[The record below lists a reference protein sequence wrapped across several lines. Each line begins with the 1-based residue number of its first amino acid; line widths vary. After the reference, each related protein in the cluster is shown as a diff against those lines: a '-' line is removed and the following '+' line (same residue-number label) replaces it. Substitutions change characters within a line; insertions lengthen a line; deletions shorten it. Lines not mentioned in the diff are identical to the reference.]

1 MEKFLKQVEENL
13 TDLVS
18 PGDKIVVGVSGGA
31 DSIALLQVLHLFSK
45 TKNYDLV
52 VAHVNH
58 MARGDESYADAE
70 FVKDTAEKFGLPF
83 FLKEID
89 VENKKVQ
96 FKKSF
101 QEAARLIR
109 YQFFDEILKDVGGNK
124 IALGHSADDRV
135 ETILMN
141 IIRGSGLKGL
151 AGIPQVRGNII
162 RPFWEFYR
170 KDLENYLEENKILFR
185 DDLSNKDSK
194 YLRNRIRHELI
205 PNLES
210 YNPNIKKRLQ
220 EMSEIVG
227 EDDALLSRMTRDVF
241 SQKILG
247 HEENEKNIYW
257 KIDDFLSHPVALRQR
272 LVRETFCRIAGNML
286 HITAHHV
293 REVNDLFNSPK
304 VGKTLNIPRNIKVIC
319 SYDTVVFQQTVEN
332 ARENISEKESLPIPI
347 LIPGVTNLTEGQIS
361 VETQILEGK
370 REYSLLNPSTQAFL
384 DFEKTGFIIK
394 ARFFRPGDRFRPL
407 GVLGNKKLKS
417 FFIDSKIP
425 KHKRQKIPILTN
437 DNDDIIWV
445 YGQRIAHFYRV
456 TNKTK
461 KILFV
466 QGDREINY

>member
-1 MEKFLKQVEENL
+1 MEKFIKKIDEKL
-13 TDLVS
+13 TGLVS
-18 PGDKIVVGVSGGA
+18 SGDKIVVGVSGGA

-58 MARGDESYADAE
+58 MTRGDESYFDAD
-70 FVKDTAEKFGLPF
+70 FVKDTAEKLGIPF
-83 FLKEID
+83 FLKVID
-89 VENKKVQ
+89 VEDKKIQ

-101 QEAARLIR
+101 QETARLIR
-109 YQFFDEILKDVGGNK
+109 YQFFDETLKTVGGNK

-151 AGIPQVRGNII
+151 VGIPQVRGNII

-170 KDLENYLEENKILFR
+170 KDLENYLEVSKIPFR

-205 PNLES
+205 PHLES
-210 YNPNIKKRLQ
+210 YNPNIKKKLQ

-227 EDDALLSRMTRDVF
+227 EEDALLSQMTIDVF
-241 SQKILG
+241 NQKILD
-247 HEENEKNIYW
+247 HEENGKIICW
-257 KIDDFLSHPVALRQR
+257 KIHEFLSHPVALRQR
-272 LVRETFCRIAGNML
+272 LVRETFFRLTGNML
-286 HITAHHV
+286 HITSHHV

-304 VGKTLNIPRNIKVIC
+304 VGKTLNIPRNIEVTC
-319 SYDTVVFQQTVEN
+319 GYDSVVFKQTMGN
-332 ARENISEKESLPIPI
+332 PRENISEKESLSIPI
-347 LIPGVTNLTEGQIS
+347 LIPGVTELTEEQIR

-370 REYSLLNPSTQAFL
+370 RGYSSINPNTQAFL

-425 KHKRQKIPILTN
+425 KDIRHKIPILTN
-437 DNDDIIWV
+437 DKDDIIWV
-445 YGQRIAHFYRV
+445 YGQRIAHFCRV

-466 QGDREINY
+466 QGSRPINY

>member
-1 MEKFLKQVEENL
+1 MEIFLKEIDKIL
-13 TDLVS
+13 TGLVS
-18 PGDKIVVGVSGGA
+18 SGDKIVVGVSGGA
-31 DSIALLQVLHLFSK
+31 DSIALLQVLHFFSK
-45 TKNYDLV
+45 TKNYDLA

-58 MARGDESYADAE
+58 MTREGESCIDAA
-70 FVKDTAEKFGLPF
+70 FVKDTAEKLGLPF

-89 VENKKVQ
+89 VKHKKVQ

-101 QEAARLIR
+101 QETARLIR
-109 YQFFDEILKDVGGNK
+109 YKFFDETLKVVGGNK

-141 IIRGSGLKGL
+141 ILRGSGLKGL
-151 AGIPQVRGNII
+151 VGIPQQRGNII
-162 RPFWEFYR
+162 RPFWEIYR
-170 KDLENYLEENKILFR
+170 KDLESYLEGNKIPFR
-185 DDLSNKDSK
+185 DDLSNNDSK

-205 PNLES
+205 PYLET
-210 YNPNIKKRLQ
+210 YNPNIKKKLQ

-227 EDDALLSRMTRDVF
+227 ADDALLSQMTIDIFNR
-241 SQKILG
+241 KTLG

-257 KIDDFLSHPVALRQR
+257 KIDDFLSYPVALRQR

-319 SYDTVVFQQTVEN
+319 SYDSVVFQQRIEDP
-332 ARENISEKESLPIPI
+332 RDNISEKESLPIPI
-347 LIPGVTNLTEGQIS
+347 LIPGFTELTEGQIK

-370 REYSLLNPSTQAFL
+370 REFSSLNPSTQAFL

-407 GVLGNKKLKS
+407 GLLGNKKLKS

-425 KHKRQKIPILTN
+425 KHIRHKIPLLTN
-437 DNDDIIWV
+437 GKDDIIWV
-445 YGQRIAHFYRV
+445 YGQRIAHCYRV
-456 TNKTK
+456 TNKTR

-466 QGDREINY
+466 QGNRVINY